1 MPSSSRFLMLALTVF
16 CAVFT
21 RTSGQEV
28 NNLSEITAS
37 ENASANTETMLN
49 TADTSMGIDSI
60 TSTNITLPEQ
70 EVQAPLFDAEEDRVV
85 VTLQAMGARCA
96 VAADFDGD
104 GRMDLVSASS
114 NDNAVSWFRNLG
126 PQEDGSVAFGIKEQ
140 ITWNSLG
147 SRIVTV
153 ADLNG
158 DGAVDVVGASYYD
171 SSLRWFENDGTG
183 KFTPHLISDGVNE
196 GQGVTVADVDHD
208 GDADII
214 TASSGDNTIA
224 VFKNMDKGK
233 FCQVKEIVDDN
244 AMGAR
249 TVVAADLNGDGWID
263 LASASK
269 DDDTV
274 AWYPNDGTGHFPTK
288 IIISAGPES
297 TGAYSLVAV
306 DIDNDGDQDL
316 IVASNGNDHVSLWRN
331 NGQGNFT
338 KTLVYDNADFVLS
351 VTAVDFDRDG
361 DMDIASASFFDGHI
375 NWYENVDGEGY
386 VWKNHTIYVGIQGHY
401 VAYGDMDGDGDDDLI
416 AVTHAD
422 NTVAVFLA
430 RTECDLAGDPSS
442 HFNQECCHSGTAWNG
457 TACDPCGEGTYGVGH
472 GRDARCEPCPTDAC
486 VIPGLNL
493 LPATCSGYTG
503 CVDVEAS
510 VAACAC
516 PVDTMKD
523 HITDACIPCSDGT
536 IRPDHHGVHRGVESI
551 DNYTLWE
558 EQQGICFIPEVEDMT
573 TMIVLMA
580 ALGAVAL
587 IGGLWVLHR
596 QQALAKADA
605 MWTINE
611 KDITYDDP
619 VAVLGNG
626 SFGEVFKGY
635 YRGTTVA
642 VKRAL
647 PMPMSSAGS
656 GTRTKSALTVPPGS
670 QDGSVEDQ
678 RPGTVSMMQSTRQVF
693 RNSNE
698 NPKIRT
704 TLKSMTRKQ
713 MQDSFIQEMR
723 ILSKLRHPCITTV
736 MGAVLGKRPLLV
748 MEFMENGSL
757 RDLLSNKTFP
767 LDPELTLP
775 LIRDVLQGIRFLH
788 SAIPPI
794 VHGDLKA
801 SNVLVDAN
809 FRAKIADFG
818 LSARCTAVGTPYYM
832 APELLRGS
840 PITTQSDVYS
850 FGVLLWEVMTHKVP
864 YEEID
869 DLSHEEIIELVAEGK
884 LRPDCQEGLDR
895 ELVQC
900 MEECWAQEPGK
911 RPTLEELE
919 MKLIPLCGQN
929 LFLVMQERNKD
940 AKKQSSLLQDVFPE
954 HITKALLA
962 GKKVTPEPHDC
973 VTIYFSDIVGFT
985 RISSMLSAAQVS
997 DLLDRLYTL
1006 FDSLA
1011 EKHGV
1016 FKLETIGDSWV
1027 GVTNLTRKQADHAAR
1042 IARFSIDAVQTA
1054 LATPVHPDRPEL
1066 GNVKIRVGFHS
1077 GPVVASVVGTRNPR
1091 YCLFGDS
1098 MNTASRM
1105 ESGSE
1110 PLRIQCSDAAA
1121 QLVKAQDKSLKFS
1134 YRGKVK
1140 VKGKDFMKTHWLQ
1153 GGDIDHNSHECEGS
1167 ESEVGVL
1174 DEAMGKYLQKFDQ
1187 APEEAAP
1194 ESAPEMHSEMAVEP
1208 SSHGKKNNKEL
1219 SRSGHGS
1226 KKVLEEDP
1234 INVARKK
1241 YLQQRIKEAMG
1252 RA

>member
-1 MPSSSRFLMLALTVF
+1 MLNCSQSLMLALTVF
-16 CAVFT
+16 CAIAT
-21 RTSGQEV
+21 RASGQEGRNV
-28 NNLSEITAS
+28 PDDNLAS
-37 ENASANTETMLN
+37 QNTTMDMN
-49 TADTSMGIDSI
+49 TTM
-60 TSTNITLPEQ
+60 N
-70 EVQAPLFDAEEDRVV
+70 APLFDAEQNRVV
-85 VTLQAMGARCA
+85 VTVQAMGARSA
-96 VAADFDGD
+96 VAADLDGD

-126 PQEDGSVAFGIKEQ
+126 SQEDGKVHFGIKEQ

-158 DGAVDVVGASYYD
+158 DGAVDVIGASYYD

-196 GQGVTVADVDHD
+196 GQGVAVADVDHD

-224 VFKNMDKGK
+224 IFKNMDSGQ

-244 AMGAR
+244 AVGAR
-249 TVVAADLNGDGWID
+249 TVVAADLDGDGWID

-274 AWYPNDGTGHFPTK
+274 AWYPNDGSGHFPTK
-288 IIISAGPES
+288 IVISAGEES
-297 TGAYSLVAV
+297 MGAYSLVAV

-386 VWKNHTIYVGIQGHY
+386 VWKNHTIYIGIQGHF

-422 NTVAVFLA
+422 NTVAIFLA
-430 RTECDLAGDPSS
+430 RTECDHVAGDSSS
-442 HFNQECCHSGTAWNG
+442 HNNQECCHLGTQWNG
-457 TACDPCGEGTYGVGH
+457 TSCDPCKEGSYGVSH
-472 GRDARCEPCPTDAC
+472 GRDARCEPCPTNTC
-486 VIPGLNL
+486 FIPGLNV

-510 VAACAC
+510 VAACVC

-523 HITDACIPCSDGT
+523 PMTDTCTPCSEGT
-536 IRPDHHGVHRGVESI
+536 IRPNHDGVYRKMDSI
-551 DNYTLWE
+551 GNYTVWK
-558 EQQGICFIPEVEDMT
+558 EQQGTCFVPEVEDMT
-573 TMIVLMA
+573 ILIILMA
-580 ALGAVAL
+580 TSGVVAL
-587 IGGLWVLHR
+587 VGALWVLHR
-596 QQALAKADA
+596 KQALAKADA

-619 VAVLGNG
+619 VAILGNG

-647 PMPMSSAGS
+647 PMPMGSSGS
-656 GTRTKSALTVPPGS
+656 GTKKTTALAVPSGS
-670 QDGSVEDQ
+670 QDVSVEDS
-678 RPGTVSMMQSTRQVF
+678 RPGTVSMMQSRQVL

-698 NPKIRT
+698 NLKIKT
-704 TLKSMTRKQ
+704 TSKSMTRRQ
-713 MQDSFIQEMR
+713 MHDSFIQEMR

-788 SAIPPI
+788 SATPSI

-840 PITTQSDVYS
+840 PISTQSDVYS

-864 YEEID
+864 YDEIH
-869 DLSHEEIIELVAEGK
+869 DLSHEQIIELVAQGK
-884 LRPDCQEGLDR
+884 LRPDCQEGLDP
-895 ELVQC
+895 ELVLC
-900 MEECWAQEPGK
+900 MEECWAQKLEN

-954 HITKALLA
+954 HIAKALLA
-962 GKKVTPEPHDC
+962 GKKVTPEHHDC

-985 RISSMLSAAQVS
+985 RISTMLSAAQVS

-1016 FKLETIGDSWV
+1016 FKLETIGDAWV
-1027 GVTNLTRKQADHAAR
+1027 GVTNLTRPQADHAAR
-1042 IARFSIDAVQTA
+1042 IARFSVDAVQTA
-1054 LATPVHPDRPEL
+1054 LSTPIHPDRPEL

-1098 MNTASRM
+1098 MNTAARM

-1121 QLVKAQDKSLKFS
+1121 RLVKVQDRTIKFS

-1140 VKGKDFMKTHWLQ
+1140 VKGKDFMTTHWLDA
-1153 GGDIDHNSHECEGS
+1153 GHVDHEDHHPCDGS
-1167 ESEVGVL
+1167 ESEVDVVVL

-1187 APEEAAP
+1187 IPEAAP
-1194 ESAPEMHSEMAVEP
+1194 ERAPEMGPEKPSHPSAKHGEKGVTGEISGS
-1208 SSHGKKNNKEL
+1208 SSHGTKTP
-1219 SRSGHGS
+1219 RD
-1226 KKVLEEDP
+1226 DP
-1234 INVARKK
+1234 ITMARKR
-1241 YLQQRIKEAMG
+1241 YMQQRIKEAMG